1 MSAVKADHIAVLSAL
16 TAQNLYLARSRPIK
30 LAFTTQCQHNRERRT
45 VRTRCAEFV
54 LSHPVGGTQ

>member
-30 LAFTTQCQHNRERRT
+30 LAFTT
-45 VRTRCAEFV
+45 
-54 LSHPVGGTQ
+54 